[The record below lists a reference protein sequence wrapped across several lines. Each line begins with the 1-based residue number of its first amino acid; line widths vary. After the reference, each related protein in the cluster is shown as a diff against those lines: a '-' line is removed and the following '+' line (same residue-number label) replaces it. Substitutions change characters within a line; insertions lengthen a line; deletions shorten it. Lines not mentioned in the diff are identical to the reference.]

1 MYITYYT
8 LSPPIKLDIYFY
20 FKCNMKYTEKKKF
33 KNYIPKYTQSLPFG
47 RSKKPGLAFEV
58 THKIRAQTKILVKM
72 LSSFRHTQMLKPEI
86 QAYVNT
92 LKYVNI
98 EKKST

>member
-8 LSPPIKLDIYFY
+8 LSPPIKLHIYFY

-47 RSKKPGLAFEV
+47 RSKKPGLV
-58 THKIRAQTKILVKM
+58 LR
-72 LSSFRHTQMLKPEI
+72 
-86 QAYVNT
+86 
-92 LKYVNI
+92 
-98 EKKST
+98 